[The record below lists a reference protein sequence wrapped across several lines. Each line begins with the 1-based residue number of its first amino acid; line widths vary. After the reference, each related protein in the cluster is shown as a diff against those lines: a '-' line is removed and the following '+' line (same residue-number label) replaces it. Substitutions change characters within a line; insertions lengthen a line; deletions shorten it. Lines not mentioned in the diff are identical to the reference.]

1 MWRGTSVYRTH
12 DGRPTA
18 PCPVL
23 QIVGVVSARLER
35 CERLVDTFN
44 PFGSEKWLG
53 YIMTIG
59 VAEVYRC
66 RGIGSRLLQ
75 VRRRRPANPLRTHS
89 PMRSAVAFLGRL
101 VVDRAR
107 IILRLWL
114 QTIIKLLESDPECV
128 IRVSSARSSYRH
140 MPMAHACVGT
150 EPTHLSRQHRSAW
163 AGPVACAQLESDRP
177 TLLHRAWIRE
187 GAAPQPS
194 RTHARTRTYPGTR
207 AHSRIHAGA
216 NARIRTRAFTL
227 MHGVHVAHTCTPA
240 CSHKLVCPPARARTA
255 EARTNALRRERR
267 KSTASVRD
275 ACRTIAT
282 ARTCCDSCRG
292 LG

>member
-75 VRRRRPANPLRTHS
+75 VRRRRPAGPAPYSQPYAIWLAT
-89 PMRSAVAFLGRL
+89 VAFLGRL
-101 VVDRAR
+101 VVDSGPHHLAAVVADDHQVAR
-107 IILRLWL
+107 ERSRMRDSR
-114 QTIIKLLESDPECV
+114 KLSPKF
-128 IRVSSARSSYRH
+128 RS
-140 MPMAHACVGT
+140 AHAD
-150 EPTHLSRQHRSAW
+150 
-163 AGPVACAQLESDRP
+163 GPC
-177 TLLHRAWIRE
+177 
-187 GAAPQPS
+187 
-194 RTHARTRTYPGTR
+194 
-207 AHSRIHAGA
+207 
-216 NARIRTRAFTL
+216 
-227 MHGVHVAHTCTPA
+227 
-240 CSHKLVCPPARARTA
+240 
-255 EARTNALRRERR
+255 LRR
-267 KSTASVRD
+267 D
-275 ACRTIAT
+275 
-282 ARTCCDSCRG
+282 
-292 LG
+292 

>member
-75 VRRRRPANPLRTHS
+75 VRRRRPADPLRTHS
-89 PMRSAVAFLGRL
+89 PMRSGSPRWPSLDDSSL
-101 VVDRAR
+101 TRAR
-107 IILRLWL
+107 IIFAAVVADDHQVARERSRMRDSR
-114 QTIIKLLESDPECV
+114 KLSPKFLS
-128 IRVSSARSSYRH
+128 
-140 MPMAHACVGT
+140 AHAD
-150 EPTHLSRQHRSAW
+150 
-163 AGPVACAQLESDRP
+163 GPC
-177 TLLHRAWIRE
+177 
-187 GAAPQPS
+187 
-194 RTHARTRTYPGTR
+194 
-207 AHSRIHAGA
+207 
-216 NARIRTRAFTL
+216 
-227 MHGVHVAHTCTPA
+227 
-240 CSHKLVCPPARARTA
+240 
-255 EARTNALRRERR
+255 LRR
-267 KSTASVRD
+267 D
-275 ACRTIAT
+275 
-282 ARTCCDSCRG
+282 
-292 LG
+292 